1 MAVDV
6 TYIDWRL
13 ILSLQDPLVSSY
25 IPRVLPLIQNN
36 LNQFRGRLS
45 ILPNPSQQ
53 TVDAARAVSEVQTI
67 LSRRPGL

>member
-1 MAVDV
+1 
-6 TYIDWRL
+6 
-13 ILSLQDPLVSSY
+13 
-25 IPRVLPLIQNN
+25 VLPLIQNN